1 MLKCESIQSQTS
13 AYLDREMPL
22 WKIQLIRWHLKR
34 CPICAHEVMRL
45 KQTDEILRQLDSVKT
60 SENFL
65 SNVMYQ
71 ASEVSDSRK
80 LQTSLIRRIWRK
92 FEPFMAWPRYSTLKR
107 APSYAFAVT
116 FALLLM
122 LGTFATLYYPR
133 NMHLSSDV
141 TPFVAQSAVEE
152 SELVWI
158 DIIPIDPPKRY
169 LSNNRQSTPQAS
181 P

>member
-13 AYLDREMPL
+13 AYLDRDMPL
-22 WKIQLIRWHLKR
+22 WKIQLIGWHLRR

-45 KQTDEILRQLDSVKT
+45 KQTDKILRQLEPIKT

-65 SNVMYQ
+65 LNVMHQ
-71 ASEVSDSRK
+71 AFEISASEK
-80 LQTSLIRRIWRK
+80 LQTSLIRRIGRK

-107 APSYAFAVT
+107 APSYGFAVT

-152 SELVWI
+152 SNVVWI

-169 LSNNRQSTPQAS
+169 LSINQQSTPLAS